1 MYKVPLLSIDIE
13 DLGKALFID
22 YDPNTDSINI
32 EHPNVGS
39 SYYITGIF
47 SKVASTF
54 EWISFSMSY
63 NILKG
68 RSKFLMTDSNENVLV
83 NAEYKGIPKD
93 SKYPKS
99 KYSFTFGFSN
109 GKIPPFE
116 IGGFEFFDVNV
127 IDEISQFKVNIVTS
141 PKVGCYH
148 LVYGACYEK
157 MEDTIN
163 LIPSNSKYLFYPI
176 VVEPTNYYTFDHYL
190 ITLEVDLS
198 KYKNSGYSANPKT
211 LFVFSDDETNMDV
224 LKINDVI
231 LLYQG

>member
-1 MYKVPLLSIDIE
+1 
-13 DLGKALFID
+13 
-22 YDPNTDSINI
+22 
-32 EHPNVGS
+32 
-39 SYYITGIF
+39 
-47 SKVASTF
+47 
-54 EWISFSMSY
+54 
-63 NILKG
+63 
-68 RSKFLMTDSNENVLV
+68 
-83 NAEYKGIPKD
+83 
-93 SKYPKS
+93 
-99 KYSFTFGFSN
+99 
-109 GKIPPFE
+109 
-116 IGGFEFFDVNV
+116 
-127 IDEISQFKVNIVTS
+127 
-141 PKVGCYH
+141 
-148 LVYGACYEK
+148 